1 MFFRYISF
9 ILLATLVPFTQSLAS
24 DSAGGA
30 GRFWLDVDFARFYG
44 NDSLTYVELYYS
56 VAEDK
61 LTYEFAGGRIIGG
74 MNISA
79 LVTQEGNRVAE
90 KNWTMPHALKDT
102 SQLSRKQNL
111 VGLTSFA
118 LPRGEYLLDVR
129 AYDFY
134 NPRRADTL
142 RLPMRID
149 GFPSSKSSLSDLELC
164 TSIRQV
170 EADSE
175 NIFYKNTLEVL
186 PSVGGLF
193 GTAVPTLFYYVE
205 TYNLKFLRPSRNYH
219 ADVAVYD
226 VGGTEVIRHEKTK
239 NLTNSSSVEV
249 GTINV
254 GQLKGGTYTLLF
266 LLSDSAKKIV
276 RSSAKKFFVYKPGM
290 ENLRRGGIA
299 SGDVAASEFAVMQE
313 GDLDADFAQ
322 AKYVATDAEVRQYKN
337 FSAIADEKTR
347 LDAKRRFVFTFWGAR
362 KPDAS
367 SPDNQFRQEYV
378 GRVREADEKL
388 SGTYKQG
395 WRTERGRVYV
405 MYGPPDAIERV
416 PNSSENVPYEM
427 WTYNEIQGGVLFVFI
442 DRTGL
447 GDWYLVHSTHRNELH
462 DDHWMD
468 QLRK

>member
-1 MFFRYISF
+1 MSSRDISL
-9 ILLATLVPFTQSLAS
+9 ILLITLIPFCQS
-24 DSAGGA
+24 SADDTVGGS

-61 LTYEFAGGRIIGG
+61 LTYEFAHERFIGG
-74 MNISA
+74 MNIFA
-79 LVTQEGNRVAE
+79 LLTQEGERVTD
-90 KNWTMPHALKDT
+90 KNWTMPHAFQDT
-102 SQLSRKQNL
+102 SQLSRGQNI
-111 VGLTSFA
+111 VGQTSFA
-118 LPRGEYLLDVR
+118 LPKGDYLLRVS

-134 NPRRADTL
+134 NPRRADTVL
-142 RLPMRID
+142 LPMRIA
-149 GFPSSKSSLSDLELC
+149 GFPSSASSLSDLEIC

-170 EADSE
+170 ESDSE

-186 PSVGGLF
+186 PSVSGLF

-205 TYNLKFLRPSRNYH
+205 TYNLRFLRPSGKYH
-219 ADVAVYD
+219 ADVVVYD
-226 VGGTEVIRHEKTK
+226 LGGNEVIRHEKTK
-239 NLTNSSSVEV
+239 NLTNNSSVEV

-254 GQLKGGTYTLLF
+254 SQLKGGTYTMLF
-266 LLSDSAKKIV
+266 LLSDSAKKSV

-290 ENLRRGGIA
+290 ENVARVRTA
-299 SGDVAASEFAVMQE
+299 SGEVAASEFGVMQE

-322 AKYVATDAEVRQYKN
+322 ARYIATDAEVRQYKN
-337 FSAIADEKTR
+337 FSAIPDEKTR
-347 LDAKRRFVFTFWGAR
+347 LDAKRRFVLTFWGAR

-367 SPDNQFRQEYV
+367 SPDNPFRQEYV
-378 GRVREADEKL
+378 SRVREANEKL

-395 WRTERGRVYV
+395 WHTERGRVFV

-416 PNSSENVPYEM
+416 PNSAENVPYEM

-462 DDHWMD
+462 DDRWMD